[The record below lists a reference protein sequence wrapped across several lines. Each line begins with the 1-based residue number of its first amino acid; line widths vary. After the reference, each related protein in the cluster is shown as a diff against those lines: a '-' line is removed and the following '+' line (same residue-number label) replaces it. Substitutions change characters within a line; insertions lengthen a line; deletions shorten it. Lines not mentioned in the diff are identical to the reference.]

1 MMSGAPRAPY
11 ALEPTVF
18 PLPALAAMAGRAP
31 LGGPREIVLACL
43 MVARMVIDATAMD
56 GVLTDEQKRARADEA
71 AHWLGATAIPTP
83 VRTALIQ
90 LAEAAAG
97 ADRGESR
104 AALDSVM
111 TVTANYLDPGAR
123 LELGRLAQA
132 IAR

>member
-43 MVARMVIDATAMD
+43 MVARIVIDATATD

-71 AHWLGATAIPTP
+71 AQWLAATAIPTP
-83 VRTALIQ
+83 VRTALIE

>member
-11 ALEPTVF
+11 ALEPAVF

-43 MVARMVIDATAMD
+43 MVARIVIDATATD
-56 GVLTDEQKRARADEA
+56 GVLTDEQKRGRANEA
-71 AHWLGATAIPTP
+71 AQWLGATAIPTP
-83 VRTALIQ
+83 VRAALIQ

-97 ADRGESR
+97 SDRGESR